1 MKSSTDNYDS
11 EDMFADTRMSFGD
24 HLEDLRTH
32 LWRAVIG
39 FAIAMCLSFFIGK
52 PFLDWFII
60 HPVEVQL
67 QEYYDRLDAKQ
78 KAKALDQIAKNGD
91 LDANKPRVVE
101 LEFDVGHLQ
110 ALAKGEKPKPLAHSD
125 NANWVRLPVRIPDPV
140 ILGAEMMDAQRLLG
154 RRPTVKSFGI
164 AETFM
169 VYFKVCMVC
178 GLVVGSPW
186 IFYQIWAFVAAGLYP
201 HEKKYV
207 HIYLPF
213 SLGLFLLG
221 ALACQFVVLPKA
233 IQALLWF
240 NEWLD
245 VEPDLR
251 LNEWLGFAIMLP
263 LVFGLS
269 FQTPL
274 VMLFMERI
282 GLFTV
287 ETYRKK
293 RRIAFFILA
302 VIACFGPSL
311 DAFSMIFQWIALCLL
326 YQLGIWLCI
335 WSPSRPES
343 DIETPASDELVEV

>member
-1 MKSSTDNYDS
+1 MRSSTDNYDS

-24 HLEDLRTH
+24 HLEDLRIH
-32 LWRAVIG
+32 LWRAIIG
-39 FAIAMCLSFFIGK
+39 FVIAMVLSLVIGK
-52 PFLDWFII
+52 PFLDIFII

-67 QEYYDRLDAKQ
+67 QEFYDHLYAKQ
-78 KAKALDQIAKNGD
+78 KDRVLKDVEKNPDQAANQPRLVDLQFDRNQLLDIVQGKQ
-91 LDANKPRVVE
+91 PRPAAGPENTEYVT
-101 LEFDVGHLQ
+101 L
-110 ALAKGEKPKPLAHSD
+110 
-125 NANWVRLPVRIPDPV
+125 NARIPDPINFV
-140 ILGAEMMDAQRLLG
+140 AQTMDAQRLLG
-154 RRPTVKSFGI
+154 RRPTMKSFSI
-164 AETFM
+164 TETFM

-201 HEKKYV
+201 HEKRYV
-207 HIYLPF
+207 HFYLPF
-213 SLGLFLLG
+213 SIFLFLAG

-263 LVFGLS
+263 LVFGIS

-287 ETYRKK
+287 ESYRKK
-293 RRIAFFILA
+293 RRMAFFILA
-302 VIACFGPSL
+302 VIACFGPTI

-335 WSPSRPES
+335 WSPSRTDTDLDVPQSE
-343 DIETPASDELVEV
+343 EMVEV